1 VPRKKQKSEAFILN
15 ILRTTFRK
23 ILGTFDLKSFSS
35 NILQVYRKALKTLDL
50 KSFSLNILGFLSVNC
65 SFYEHGLQDIPD
77 KALRASKEGGMA
89 SAGGAFGPMIPG
101 CSSATVAPIPARK

>member
-1 VPRKKQKSEAFILN
+1 MYVPSRDNYL
-15 ILRTTFRK
+15 RK

-65 SFYEHGLQDIPD
+65 SFYQHGLQDIP
-77 KALRASKEGGMA
+77 

-101 CSSATVAPIPARK
+101 AQAPQSLPFLPVNR